1 MKPVAGGGGRAEA
14 SMGTRSGNMGQECT
28 PITVVHKG
36 RYVAYRDTF
45 LNWHVFRRRR
55 AAAQFTN
62 LLVI

>member
-1 MKPVAGGGGRAEA
+1 
-14 SMGTRSGNMGQECT
+14 MGTRSGNMGQECT